1 MMRLISAT
9 VTTVLAF
16 GVWQHADAQSLITI
30 LPGES
35 IQQKVDSQP
44 SGAAFLL
51 KSGVHRLQGVRPK
64 SGNSFTGESGAVM
77 NGSKILTGW
86 TRSGNYWVVG
96 GQAQRGQQIGVCDA
110 DRPRCRFPEQLF
122 INNVQL
128 IHVDSL
134 SKVTAGRWYFDYPSS
149 RIFIADD
156 PTGRLVE
163 TSVTTFAFHGSASNV
178 RIKNLI
184 IEKYATLAQHGA
196 IHPKDG
202 TIGASGSGWVV
213 EDCDVRWN
221 AGGGIAVAP
230 YLRVSGSKVRYNGQI
245 GFTGEYQRAVQSILI
260 ENTEIAF
267 NNLAGFHGGWEAGG
281 TKFLHTLD
289 LVLRGNHVHDNRGPG
304 LWCDTDNIRTTYEN
318 NIIENNSGIGIFH
331 EVSYDAIIRNNII
344 RSNGTGW
351 DVWMWGA
358 QVLIASSPNVV
369 VENNQVTVAA
379 TGGDGICLIQQNR
392 GNGKYGPYLITNTR
406 VANNSITF
414 LGRVG
419 SHGAGADY
427 SAYTLFGG
435 TNKFE
440 GNNYYAADKSFAHFY
455 WNGKLLN
462 WSGFTGQGQDLAGA
476 MLDVGQSP
484 QPAAPVAPKITNL
497 AATANT
503 SGVATIKWTT
513 DKPADRQVFYGLTSL
528 LGLQSLK
535 GYDFSTAHTVTLTGL
550 ALGSTYS
557 YQAKSVDSQGLAGVS
572 AILTFQVPAAIPTTP
587 VVDSTKPTFSNLTAT
602 VGTNGTATITWVT
615 NEASDGQVL
624 YGTGGQLT
632 QQSTRVQT
640 SSTSHSIALSGLTA
654 GAVYVYQARSVDS
667 SGNIGVSAVQSFTV
681 ASATS
686 SNPLPA
692 PTPDEP
698 EVPVEITRATL
709 SAPLASAGEGVIWQ
723 MTWDT
728 DGTQYSTYSDGRG
741 FGGTALINA
750 GATVTP
756 GTPGTAN
763 GSTISAFPQ
772 VPAGQNWYGQSTLAV
787 GGKLYYALGY
797 LSRNG
802 YPQQFT
808 GSRIIFSSD
817 QGRTWRQIEGGVE
830 KAASLTSV
838 SPSAS
843 NMIFWNET
851 DLAFSQLSFLQSGP
865 GNASAKDNYIYI
877 YAPNGKKLE
886 TLELARVPKDR
897 INERSAWEFFASRN
911 GDGTANWTNQMS
923 ARGSVH
929 SFPSGYVP
937 GDLKMSWHP
946 SVVYNP
952 ALKQY
957 VMAAGGIGR
966 NSSAALSQQTVMGIY
981 VADEPWGPW
990 KQVLFANPWTAGN
1003 SADRLFEPAFA
1014 PKWTSSDGKTMYL
1027 VFSGTGNQFKFNVL
1041 PVKLD

>member
-1 MMRLISAT
+1 MFLLRPAV
-9 VTTVLAF
+9 VTLLAF
-16 GVWQHADAQSLITI
+16 SAWQIADAQSLVSI
-30 LPGES
+30 LPGEN

-44 SGAAFLL
+44 SGTAFLL
-51 KSGVHRLQGVRPK
+51 KSGIHRLQAVRPK
-64 SGNSFTGESGAVM
+64 SGHSCTGEAGAVM
-77 NGSKILTGW
+77 NGSNVLTGW
-86 TRSGNYWVVG
+86 TKSGNYWVVG
-96 GQAQRGQQIGVCDA
+96 GQTQRGQQIGICDP
-110 DRPRCRFPEQLF
+110 DRPRCRNPEQLF
-122 INNVQL
+122 INNAQL
-128 IHVDSL
+128 LHVDSL
-134 SKVTAGRWYFDYPSS
+134 SQVVPGRWYFDYPNS

-196 IHPKDG
+196 VHPKDG
-202 TIGASGSGWVV
+202 TIGANVSGWIV
-213 EDCDVRWN
+213 EDCDIRWN
-221 AGGGIAVAP
+221 AGGGVAVAP

-245 GFTGEYQRAVQSILI
+245 GFTGEFQRPVQNILI

-281 TKFLHTLD
+281 TKFLNTLD

-304 LWCDTDNIRTTYEN
+304 FWCDTDNIRTTYEN

-358 QVLIASSPNVV
+358 QVLIASSPNVS
-369 VENNQVTVAA
+369 VEYNQVTIAA
-379 TGGDGICLIQQNR
+379 TGGDGICMIQQNR
-392 GNGKYGPYLITNTR
+392 GNGKYGAYLIKNAR
-406 VANNSITF
+406 VANNAITF
-414 LGRVG
+414 LGQVG
-419 SHGAGADY
+419 HHGGGADY
-427 SAYTLFGG
+427 SADTLFGG

-440 GNNYYAADKSFAHFY
+440 GNTYYVPNKSHAYFY
-455 WNGKLLN
+455 WKGKLLN
-462 WSGFTGQGQDLAGA
+462 WSGFRGEGQDLTGA
-476 MLDVGQSP
+476 MLDLSLAP
-484 QPAAPVAPKITNL
+484 QQLVSVAPKITNL
-497 AATANT
+497 AASANS
-503 SGVATIKWTT
+503 SGVATITWTT
-513 DKPADRQVFYGLTSL
+513 DKPADRQVFYGLTSQ
-528 LGLQSLK
+528 LGLQSAREYNLT
-535 GYDFSTAHTVTLTGL
+535 TAHTVTLTGL
-550 ALGSTYS
+550 TLGAAYS
-557 YQAKSVDSQGLAGVS
+557 YQAKSVDSQGLAGTS
-572 AILTFQVPAAIPTTP
+572 TILTFQVPAAAAPAP
-587 VVDSTKPTFSNLTAT
+587 VVDSTAPSVSNLTAT
-602 VGTNGTATITWVT
+602 VGTSGSATITWTT
-615 NEASDGQVL
+615 NEPADGQVL

-632 QQSTRVQT
+632 QQSGRTQT
-640 SSTSHSIALSGLTA
+640 FSTSHSIALSGLTS

-667 SGNIGVSAVQSFTV
+667 SGNVGLSAILTFT
-681 ASATS
+681 AGSAAAP

-692 PTPDEP
+692 PTPTEP
-698 EVPVEITRATL
+698 AAPVNITRATL
-709 SAPLASAGEGVIWQ
+709 SAPLASAGEGVIWH

-741 FGGTALINA
+741 FGGTTPINA
-750 GATVTP
+750 GSALTP
-756 GTPGTAN
+756 GTPGTAT
-763 GSTISAFPQ
+763 GSTINTFPQ
-772 VPAGQNWYGQSTLAV
+772 APAGQSWYGQSTLAV
-787 GGKLYYALGY
+787 SGRLYYALGY
-797 LSRNG
+797 LTKSG

-808 GSRIIFSSD
+808 GSRIIYSDD

-830 KAASLTSV
+830 KTASLTSV

-843 NMIFWNET
+843 NMIFWNEA

-865 GNASAKDNYIYI
+865 GNSSARDNFVYI

-897 INERSAWEFFASRN
+897 INDRSAWEYFASRN
-911 GDGTANWTNQMS
+911 GDGTANWTKQMS

-929 SFPSGYVP
+929 TFPGGYVP

-946 SVVYNP
+946 SVVYN
-952 ALKQY
+952 ASLKKF

-981 VADEPWGPW
+981 VADQPWGPW
-990 KQVLFANPWTAGN
+990 NQVLFANPWTAGN

-1014 PKWTSSDGKTMYL
+1014 PKWTSTDGRTMYL
-1027 VFSGTGNQFKFNVL
+1027 VFSGTGDRFKFNVL